1 MESQKITKARSA
13 ESKRRYDD
21 ACAAT
26 HGMDIIGERW
36 ALPVM
41 RELMLGPRR
50 FGELKASLHGIS
62 ANVLTQRL
70 EGLEAAGVL
79 RRTRLPPPASVQVYE
94 LTPWGYEAGPIFQAM
109 GRWAV
114 KSPAHD
120 PTRPFSAVSLMLSFR
135 TMMDVERTRELAARI
150 GFRIGEQS
158 FLLGIDHGR
167 VELGRGDHAG
177 ADLVFTGSTAAL
189 GAAAYGGVPLAELE
203 RAGELAI
210 EGDRKLAERFVK
222 LFPLPAKA
230 EAGK

>member
-1 MESQKITKARSA
+1 MKLQKVTDTEHGPSR
-13 ESKRRYDD
+13 RRYDD

-50 FGELKASLHGIS
+50 FSELRSSLRAIS

-70 EGLEAAGVL
+70 EGLEAAGVV
-79 RRTRLPPPASVQVYE
+79 RRTKLPPPASVQVYE

-120 PTRPFSAVSLMLSFR
+120 PSRPFSAVSLMLSFR
-135 TMMDVERTRELAARI
+135 TMMDMNRAERLDGRI
-150 GFRIGEQS
+150 GFRIGEDS
-158 FLLGIDHGR
+158 FVLGLAGG
-167 VELGRGDHAG
+167 VVTLGRGDTQG
-177 ADLVFTGSTAAL
+177 CDLVFTGATSAI
-189 GAAAYGGVPLAELE
+189 GAAAYGGVPLEALE
-203 RAGELAI
+203 QAGELTV
-210 EGDRKLAERFVK
+210 EGDRALAQRFVT

-230 EAGK
+230 GAA